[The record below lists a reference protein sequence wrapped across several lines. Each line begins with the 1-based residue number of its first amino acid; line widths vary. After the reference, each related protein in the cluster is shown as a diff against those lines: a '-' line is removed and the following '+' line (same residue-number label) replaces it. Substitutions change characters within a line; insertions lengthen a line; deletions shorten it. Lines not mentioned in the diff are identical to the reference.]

1 MARLSDDKREIVRR
15 GYDQVGA
22 GYHAARPVD
31 GRDVGLL
38 PELHRRIR
46 PGARIL
52 DVGCGTGVPIAREL
66 ADLGHEV
73 VGVDLSMV
81 QLVLAKSHVPRLRGV
96 AAEMTELP
104 IGTGAF
110 DALVSF
116 YAVIHVPRDDHG
128 AVFREFRRVLR
139 TEGSAL
145 LCIGT
150 DDNPEDHDTDSW
162 LGTPMYWSHFDAET
176 TTAIITGAG
185 WRVDTSW
192 QVPDPMG
199 HGTHRFVLARAK

>member
-15 GYDQVGA
+15 GYDRAGA
-22 GYHAARPVD
+22 RYHATRPVD
-31 GRDVGLL
+31 GRDMGLL
-38 PELHRRIR
+38 PELDHRIR

-52 DVGCGTGVPIAREL
+52 DVGCGTGVPVAREL

-81 QLVLAKSHVPRLRGV
+81 QLGLANSHVPRLRGV
-96 AAEMTELP
+96 AAEMTALP
-104 IGTGAF
+104 IGTSVC
-110 DALVSF
+110 DALVSY

-139 TEGSAL
+139 PEGNAL

-176 TTAIITGAG
+176 TIAIITGAG
-185 WRVDTSW
+185 WRVDASW
-192 QVPDPMG
+192 PVPDPMG
-199 HGTHRFVLARAK
+199 HGTHRFVLARAT